1 MRNGYANPP
10 PCVRVREMS
19 TAVKIRI
26 HRTRLRSRPAA
37 SLIRVSLLLFGL
49 QYPACDLSAAAA
61 VSDDKAGLRD
71 EYYAGG
77 RNGTVFNATSRAFE
91 QPAPAVED
99 QAAFLRGEAI
109 FEGNFVSTPDV
120 PFGGLGP
127 VYIKTSCIS
136 CHPGY
141 GRGRRANSFK
151 TDYGNG
157 YVALVHHPDGRIV
170 KGFTAM
176 LQTRAVHPWV
186 PPVDNVLIH
195 WRPFV
200 DKYGNR
206 YPDGTPYNAGKRTE
220 GTLSY
225 PEAELVNCRLP
236 LPPDYKVSLEATIG
250 IYGTGLLD
258 AIRDEDIIAEYERQ
272 QAMPGPIK
280 GRHGPW
286 IYEEHEGRKRLG
298 KFTWHNLRA
307 TLQNG
312 PGLNGL
318 YSIGNIA
325 REDRPNPYWT
335 PEWVAL
341 QKQLGIDTAELEKP
355 QKPELSQKDL
365 ADFMVWHRGLA
376 VPAARNLDDP
386 QVKRGKKL
394 FYAANCVQCH
404 KPAWTTGEY
413 AYLPGYSHQKIW
425 PWTDLL
431 MHDMGDENIG
441 RYRVYR
447 TPPLWGRGLM
457 KITANHT
464 DMFHDLRARD
474 FEEAILWHFGEGE
487 PSRDYFRSLSRE
499 EREALIAFVKAL

>member
-1 MRNGYANPP
+1 MTI
-10 PCVRVREMS
+10 S
-19 TAVKIRI
+19 
-26 HRTRLRSRPAA
+26 HLRCFSPSFALSGLLFLALGFSVQAA
-37 SLIRVSLLLFGL
+37 SDNG
-49 QYPACDLSAAAA
+49 QP
-61 VSDDKAGLRD
+61 LRD
-71 EYYAGG
+71 EYYSGG

-91 QPAPAVED
+91 QPSPAVED
-99 QAAFLRGEAI
+99 QDAFLRGEAI
-109 FEGNFVSTPDV
+109 FEGTFVTTPDV

-127 VYIKTSCIS
+127 VYIRTSCIA

-141 GRGRRANSFK
+141 GRGRRAKNFKKESF
-151 TDYGNG
+151 GNG
-157 YVALVHHPDGRIV
+157 YFAIVHHPDGTLV
-170 KGFTAM
+170 KGFTPM
-176 LQTRAVHPWV
+176 LQIYAVPPYV
-186 PPVDNVLIH
+186 PPVDNVIVH

-206 YPDGTPYNAGKRTE
+206 YPDGTPYNAGKPTE
-220 GTLSY
+220 GTLIR

-236 LPPDYKVSLEATIG
+236 LPPDYKVSLEGTIG

-258 AIRDEDIIAEYERQ
+258 AIRDEDILAEYERQ
-272 QAMPGPIK
+272 QALPGPVK
-280 GRHGPW
+280 GRHGAW
-286 IYEEHEGRKRLG
+286 IYEEHEGKKRLG
-298 KFTWHNLRA
+298 RFTWHNLRA

-318 YSIGNIA
+318 HSIGNIS

-341 QKQLGIDTAELEKP
+341 QKQLGIDTTELEKP
-355 QKPELSQKDL
+355 QKPELSQADL
-365 ADFMVWHRGLA
+365 ADFMIWHRGLA
-376 VPAARNLDDP
+376 VPAARHLDDP

-394 FYAANCVQCH
+394 FYAGSCVQCH
-404 KPAWTTGEY
+404 KPTWTTGEY
-413 AYLPGYSHQKIW
+413 PYMPGYSNQKIW
-425 PWTDLL
+425 PYTDLL
-431 MHDMGDENIG
+431 MHDMGEENRG

-474 FEEAILWHFGEGE
+474 FEEAILWHYGEAE
-487 PSRDYFRSLSRE
+487 FAREYFRHLSQE